1 MNPEHSGKKFQRGG
15 GRMRRRGYA
24 ALRALSLAAVGCA
37 ILPATTA
44 GVHGD
49 VPEKVY
55 TYSVQHP
62 THGDIGTYRNSI
74 VDSGAQLVVRNEIRV
89 QVKVL
94 VVVVHEEA
102 SDSRETWRRGRL
114 VSFSGV
120 TQENGKKTAVTG
132 EAEGSK
138 FVVETPQGPKEAPA
152 SVYPSNP
159 WSTAIL
165 KAKILLGTKSGN
177 LYRVHTGA
185 GEPRDVVVG
194 GKTVPTE
201 YFKVDGDARYELWFD
216 ERGIAVKFTEID
228 KNGVITFNLVEE
240 SVQPANASA
249 ATSAPRG

>member
-1 MNPEHSGKKFQRGG
+1 MNPEHSIKKLERGC
-15 GRMRRRGYA
+15 GRLRRRGYA

-37 ILPATTA
+37 ILPVTTA

-55 TYSVQHP
+55 TYSVNHP
-62 THGDIGTYRNSI
+62 THGNIGTYRNGI
-74 VDSGAQLVVRNEIRV
+74 VDSGAQVVVRNEIRV

-94 VVVVHEEA
+94 VVVAHEEA
-102 SDSRETWRRGRL
+102 SDSREMWRSGRL

-120 TQENGKKTAVTG
+120 TQENGRKTVVTG
-132 EAEGSK
+132 EAEGPK

-159 WSTAIL
+159 WSRAIL
-165 KAKILLGTKSGN
+165 KAKVLLGTKSGN

-185 GEPRDVVVG
+185 GEPRSVVVG
-194 GKTVPTE
+194 EKTIATE
-201 YFKVDGDARYELWFD
+201 YFKVEGDAQYELWFD
-216 ERGIAVKFTEID
+216 ERGVAVKFTEID

-240 SVQPANASA
+240 TVQPANASA
-249 ATSAPRG
+249 ATSTPRG